1 MTGLVAREDR
11 LKRFTATSHAGDFSV
26 MGRTVRLETTSLPAL
41 RHARRAMEPCGSAFS
56 PAPRFF
62 VRIVSEATGGGAAE
76 RGKRR
81 FFAAEGLWLEHLG
94 ARCFFAI
101 DTDACMAVAYA
112 PDDLAASEAAF
123 THAFLGPLL
132 DRIASAFGLMAVP
145 AACLVIEGRGVLLFG
160 SESDRLAV
168 SHLTAKL
175 GLEICSH
182 QTTFLELDGNALL
195 AWRRAW
201 SAPAEAEEFSPIPRR
216 NASAHRPEA
225 DIVGVCRPV
234 SPVFAVFLEGESSER
249 PALDSPFLACRWG
262 ATRRFSRR
270 GGVRARKPLS
280 RVDSLCPRTA
290 SCLSADLWT
299 RRRNGCG
306 FHSQPPENQRAA
318 GGSTLNRDRAR
329 TMVSC
334 LAVNGPAASVVARL
348 RYWTRRDWEGAL
360 GWLHTSGLALYFRHR
375 LRELG
380 VEEEFPSEVRARLS
394 RNHTTHCLRVA
405 AMRNEFNR
413 LNRCFTD
420 GGIRFAALKGFSL
433 VPEYCADATLR
444 TQYDFDYLVA
454 PESGA
459 RAGRALRAAAYAG
472 LEWRER
478 RAVGLLPRGSP
489 AAYPC
494 ERRRAL
500 LSRAPPARG
509 SPYAPLGARAGGGPH
524 ACARGRFAP
533 GSDPKLAWI
542 VFSRSG

>member
-62 VRIVSEATGGGAAE
+62 VRIVSEAAGGGAAE

-132 DRIASAFGLMAVP
+132 DRIASALGLTAVP

-182 QTTFLELDGNALL
+182 QATFLELDGNALL

-234 SPVFAVFLEGESSER
+234 SPVFSVFLEGESSDVPRLIPLSSQAAGER
-249 PALDSPFLACRWG
+249 LEDFQGAAGCEPGNPCRESIRSALGRLPAYRLIYGPDG
-262 ATRRFSRR
+262 ATAAVFIH
-270 GGVRARKPLS
+270 
-280 RVDSLCPRTA
+280 SL
-290 SCLSADLWT
+290 
-299 RRRNGCG
+299 
-306 FHSQPPENQRAA
+306 
-318 GGSTLNRDRAR
+318 
-329 TMVSC
+329 
-334 LAVNGPAASVVARL
+334 
-348 RYWTRRDWEGAL
+348 
-360 GWLHTSGLALYFRHR
+360 
-375 LRELG
+375 
-380 VEEEFPSEVRARLS
+380 
-394 RNHTTHCLRVA
+394 
-405 AMRNEFNR
+405 
-413 LNRCFTD
+413 
-420 GGIRFAALKGFSL
+420 LK
-433 VPEYCADATLR
+433 TN
-444 TQYDFDYLVA
+444 
-454 PESGA
+454 
-459 RAGRALRAAAYAG
+459 
-472 LEWRER
+472 
-478 RAVGLLPRGSP
+478 
-489 AAYPC
+489 
-494 ERRRAL
+494 AL
-500 LSRAPPARG
+500 LEAR
-509 SPYAPLGARAGGGPH
+509 R
-524 ACARGRFAP
+524 
-533 GSDPKLAWI
+533 
-542 VFSRSG
+542 